1 MVQTAR
7 AVVSNT
13 GNKVQT
19 LGPLKNKSGKK
30 RFFFRSVKQKSPNHS
45 LIEFLSNIK
54 IQTISIKIPVN
65 TYLRNTG
72 KNKYISNEINCPHK

>member
-30 RFFFRSVKQKSPNHS
+30 AIFFPHRETEKPKSFAYRIFIQHKN
-45 LIEFLSNIK
+45 SN
-54 IQTISIKIPVN
+54 N
-65 TYLRNTG
+65 LN
-72 KNKYISNEINCPHK
+72 